1 MGVET
6 LVGNVKIRDKY
17 DSNWTLM
24 DLKALRSSEKVTIE
38 NPKRQVTQIT
48 ASKLIE
54 MIEKNKLTIA
64 ASGGLFRS
72 DKRSVVCDVLSDW
85 FDKRVEYK
93 NMMKD
98 AYKVKKDPV
107 LGEFYN
113 KRQHAFKIK
122 LNDVYGCFAQN
133 GWRYTDGYKVISNAI
148 TLTGQR
154 LIKESILE
162 MNRMINTEIGTE
174 DIDYVI
180 TSDTDSMFI
189 RVGDVVRHRWPD
201 LDVNDRDARI
211 AKILE
216 VAGD

>member
-1 MGVET
+1 
-6 LVGNVKIRDKY
+6 
-17 DSNWTLM
+17 
-24 DLKALRSSEKVTIE
+24 
-38 NPKRQVTQIT
+38 
-48 ASKLIE
+48 
-54 MIEKNKLTIA
+54 
-64 ASGGLFRS
+64 
-72 DKRSVVCDVLSDW
+72 
-85 FDKRVEYK
+85 
-93 NMMKD
+93 MKD

-174 DIDYVI
+174 DVDYVI

-189 RVGDVVRHRWPD
+189 RVGDVVRYRWPD
-201 LDVNDRDARI
+201 LDVSDRDARI

-216 VAGD
+216 IASDYQKQINKYLNKHVRDLFNIQDDHYLRDKEYFFQYSLFCLW